1 MSMLQRGMLDPN
13 PFWVSLGAWNWAI
26 QEDNPGPVTAR
37 IKDQMLAADPFL
49 ANDGS
54 PADALDFF
62 AMFIGAHPIR
72 EEYLAGPLYAENDAA
87 TCPAVA
93 VIASPH
99 HLTAE
104 M

>member
-1 MSMLQRGMLDPN
+1 M
-13 PFWVSLGAWNWAI
+13 
-26 QEDNPGPVTAR
+26 TAR

-72 EEYLAGPLYAENDAA
+72 EEYWLALYIQKRCGHPVPPL
-87 TCPAVA
+87 P
-93 VIASPH
+93 
-99 HLTAE
+99 
-104 M
+104 